1 MLMLDHNGKIFEHPS
16 SVLVSKFI
24 RLPERPLVLTVQ
36 DPSEKVKSGYYNTN
50 AVSVWFRDNRVLVL
64 MSPLEYIKG
73 ITATRQ
79 KLFESLGDS
88 QAAYIDHMKQWFRK
102 KVLKKSLIWLRG
114 NYCQR
119 TSSPS

>member
-36 DPSEKVKSGYYNTN
+36 DPSEKVKSGYNTN
-50 AVSVWFRDNRVLVL
+50 AVSVWFLVL

-88 QAAYIDHMKQWFRK
+88 QSAYIDHMKQWFRK